1 MDTTGRGIVSRPQR
15 LAVDRQI
22 HSISAGR
29 QPLVARNPPGADC
42 SVRIVGRDGILPNA
56 LSLALAV
63 GLLLTLGSLF
73 VAAGSPPEPAT
84 VHPAVWEALQDGRE
98 AEILVVLRTQ
108 ADLST
113 ASALPSKAAQGRSVY
128 ETLRSVA
135 QDSQR
140 DLRAI
145 LDARGADY
153 QPFYIVNALK
163 VRADSA
169 LVRSLASRHEVDRI
183 LPNPRVRGL
192 PDLPSQPSSRTPQ
205 GIQANLIR
213 VNADDVWALG
223 YTGQGIVVAGQ
234 DTGYDWEHPA
244 LQSQY
249 RGWDGSTA
257 DHNYNWHDA
266 IHEDDPHTTPG
277 NPCGFDSPF
286 PCDDHGS
293 SHGTHTMGTIVGDDG
308 DSHQIGMA
316 PGARWIGCRNM
327 EQGWGTPATYI
338 ECFEFFLA
346 PYPLGGDPLL
356 DGDPLRA
363 PHVVNNSW
371 ACPPSEGCD
380 PDHIALMEGAVEVLR
395 QAGIVVVASAGN
407 YGSACGS
414 VQYPPAIYPQSF
426 AIGNFDHRTDQIYG
440 NSSRGPV
447 TYGDTTYTK
456 PDLSAPGV
464 SIYSSMRGSRY
475 GTLTGTSMS
484 APHVAGAIALLLSAA
499 PGYSGQVDAIQHLL
513 THTTQPMTTT
523 QTCGGDGPAD
533 VPNNTWGWGILDI
546 LSTVREA
553 TAGTLGGTVADASDG
568 TPIAGTALSVTL
580 QAQPGLSWSATS
592 DPTGSFTF
600 TLPAGIYDLTAQAAG
615 YVQGSITGVPIISG
629 TITTQDLALDPLRR
643 IYLPLLIASP

>member
-1 MDTTGRGIVSRPQR
+1 
-15 LAVDRQI
+15 L
-22 HSISAGR
+22 
-29 QPLVARNPPGADC
+29 RNGF
-42 SVRIVGRDGILPNA
+42 
-56 LSLALAV
+56 SLALAF
-63 GLLLTLGSLF
+63 GLLLTLGSLL
-73 VAAGSPPEPAT
+73 VAAGPPSEPAT
-84 VHPAVWEALQDGRE
+84 VHPAVWQALQDGRE
-98 AEILVVLRTQ
+98 AEILVVLRPQ

-113 ASALPSKAAQGRSVY
+113 ASAVPAKKARGRSVY
-128 ETLRSVA
+128 DALRTVA
-135 QDSQR
+135 HESQR

-145 LDARGADY
+145 LDAQQVDY

-169 LVRSLASRHEVDRI
+169 LFHALAARREVDRI
-183 LPNPRVRGL
+183 LLNPRIRGL
-192 PDLPSQPSSRTPQ
+192 PDLPLQPSSGRASQ
-205 GIQANLIR
+205 GIQANLVR

-223 YTGQGIVVAGQ
+223 YTGQGVVVAGQ
-234 DTGYDWEHPA
+234 DTGYNWEHPA
-244 LQSQY
+244 LKSQY
-249 RGWDGSTA
+249 RGWDGATA

-266 IHEDDPHTTPG
+266 IHEDDPNTAPG

-308 DSHQIGMA
+308 GSHQIGTA
-316 PGARWIGCRNM
+316 PGAAWIGCRNM

-371 ACPPSEGCD
+371 ACLSSEGCD
-380 PDHIALMEGAVEVLR
+380 ADHIALLEGAVGALH

-414 VQYPPAIYPQSF
+414 VKYPPAIYPQSF
-426 AIGNFDHRTDQIYG
+426 SVGNFDHRTDRIYG

-447 TYGDTTYTK
+447 TYGGTTYTK

-464 SIYSSMRGSRY
+464 SIYSSVGGGGY

-499 PGYSGQVDAIQHLL
+499 PGYGGQVEAIEQLL
-513 THTTQPMTTT
+513 THTAQPMTTT
-523 QTCGGDGPAD
+523 QTCGGDGPED
-533 VPNNTWGWGILDI
+533 VPNNTWGWGILDA
-546 LSTVREA
+546 LSAVREA
-553 TAGTLGGTVADASDG
+553 TAGTLGGTVTDASDG
-568 TPIAGTALSVTL
+568 TPVGGAALTVTL
-580 QAQPGLSWSATS
+580 QAQPGLAWSAAS
-592 DPTGSFTF
+592 DPTGAFTF
-600 TLPAGIYDLTAQAAG
+600 TLPAGIYDLTARAGG
-615 YVQGSITGVPIISG
+615 YVQGAITGVAVISG
-629 TITTQDLALDPLRR
+629 TITIQDLALDSLWR
-643 IYLPLLIASP
+643 IYLPLVIASP